1 MCQKE
6 QFVTGVTEQYPEE
19 LLENRL
25 TIEGNL
31 LSALYADVTLYDDIC
46 SNINVE
52 SFLSRHGKLLFGVV
66 KYLREKKFNVIDEV
80 TVLSNC
86 PEEVLDRLQSI
97 GGWKTIQK
105 LASTVDLKNWDAI
118 LDEFNKSNIIFN
130 RFFICIGEVEVS
142 ILINLTRIIY
152 IFFYN

>member
-31 LSALYADVTLYDDIC
+31 LAALYADITLYDDIC

-52 SFLSRHGKLLFGVV
+52 SFLSRHDKLLFGVF
-66 KYLREKKFNVIDEV
+66 K
-80 TVLSNC
+80 
-86 PEEVLDRLQSI
+86 
-97 GGWKTIQK
+97 
-105 LASTVDLKNWDAI
+105 
-118 LDEFNKSNIIFN
+118 
-130 RFFICIGEVEVS
+130 
-142 ILINLTRIIY
+142 
-152 IFFYN
+152 